1 MNAKLCRLALALAL
15 LAGNAPEA
23 FADVPAD
30 FDDFVNRSMKEY
42 NVPGASVAIVEG
54 DKVFTRGYGV
64 RSVAKPGAV
73 DADTLF
79 MLASCTK
86 PFTAALMA
94 IMVDRHKIGWN
105 DKVIDSLP
113 EFVLKDGYA
122 TRNSTPKDLLAHR
135 TGLPAFTGDSL
146 EALGFSREESMRRFR
161 YIEPACSFR
170 EKANYSNPGLVV
182 AGELA
187 ARLGGDSYENLIK
200 KEIFEPLAMKRS
212 GVTAQD
218 HSKENVADAHMP
230 IPGGGAKV
238 IPWDASD
245 TFGPA
250 GEINSTAND
259 MARFVQLQLNS
270 GKIDGRQIISAE
282 SIKEMHTPAMVDE
295 PSFAEM
301 PPIDDNCG
309 LSFGLGW
316 GVYYY
321 KGHTILEKGGARAGM
336 RSVVVLVPDKKIG
349 VVVLSN
355 QNLNVLPEAIRA
367 YVLDKMVAPAGV
379 DLQGQIS
386 EVNQKIIKMF
396 TPQPAPKETNP
407 PTVALANYCG
417 EYENQLYGR
426 LKVYVDGKDLR
437 WQAGPA
443 KISGSLTHIGYD
455 NFQLAW
461 PPGRISLPEDVYFTL
476 GPDGIPTQLQ
486 TETFGLLKR
495 CAK

>member
-1 MNAKLCRLALALAL
+1 
-15 LAGNAPEA
+15 
-23 FADVPAD
+23 
-30 FDDFVNRSMKEY
+30 
-42 NVPGASVAIVEG
+42 
-54 DKVFTRGYGV
+54 
-64 RSVAKPGAV
+64 
-73 DADTLF
+73 
-79 MLASCTK
+79 
-86 PFTAALMA
+86 
-94 IMVDRHKIGWN
+94 
-105 DKVIDSLP
+105 
-113 EFVLKDGYA
+113 
-122 TRNSTPKDLLAHR
+122 
-135 TGLPAFTGDSL
+135 
-146 EALGFSREESMRRFR
+146 
-161 YIEPACSFR
+161 
-170 EKANYSNPGLVV
+170 
-182 AGELA
+182 
-187 ARLGGDSYENLIK
+187 
-200 KEIFEPLAMKRS
+200 
-212 GVTAQD
+212 
-218 HSKENVADAHMP
+218 
-230 IPGGGAKV
+230 
-238 IPWDASD
+238 
-245 TFGPA
+245 
-250 GEINSTAND
+250 
-259 MARFVQLQLNS
+259 
-270 GKIDGRQIISAE
+270 IISAE
-282 SIKEMHTPAMVDE
+282 GIKEMHTPAMVDE

-426 LKVYVDGKDLR
+426 LKIYVDGKDLR